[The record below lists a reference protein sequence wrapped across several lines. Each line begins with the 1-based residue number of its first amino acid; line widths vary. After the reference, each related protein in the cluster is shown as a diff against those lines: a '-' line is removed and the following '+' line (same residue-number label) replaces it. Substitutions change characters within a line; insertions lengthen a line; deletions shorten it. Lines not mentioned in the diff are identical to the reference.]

1 MMGTYLQRL
10 AVAADDGSED
20 RLALEAARLR
30 DIMRRAVPAEG
41 CGPGIPAAPARG
53 PTRAVTPNVVMPDPA
68 SKTGYKVEATG
79 WRGFKAARAI
89 EIFDD
94 LERRELARAQK
105 EKREPA
111 PPYSKAQVDV
121 ARRYRNLV
129 EMHAAGGMKCAS
141 IEARTDGGGGGNGEF
156 IDAYLSVGRTIGEL
170 QRRIGSGAAM
180 VVRRVR
186 PSKRGKP
193 TAAVILDRQL
203 VDAVCLHGK
212 SFTEVLEAHGW
223 AKDGRAVQTLQEAL
237 SMSLSRMASRGRK
250 LP

>member
-10 AVAADDGSED
+10 AVAADGGSED

-30 DIMRRAVPAEG
+30 DIMRRAMPAEG

-53 PTRAVTPNVVMPDPA
+53 PTRAVTPNVVMPDA
-68 SKTGYKVEATG
+68 STKSGYKVEATG

-89 EIFDD
+89 DIFDD

-111 PPYSKAQVDV
+111 LPFSREQVDI
-121 ARRYRNLV
+121 ARRYRDLV
-129 EMHAAGGMKCAS
+129 EMHTAGGMKCAS
-141 IEARTDGGGGGNGEF
+141 IETRTDGVGGGSGEF
-156 IDAYLSVGRTIGEL
+156 IDAYLWVGL
-170 QRRIGSGAAM
+170 QIKNLQQRIGSGAAM

-193 TAAVILDRQL
+193 TASVILDRQL

-212 SFTEVLEAHGW
+212 SFRDVLKAHGW
-223 AKDGRAVQTLQEAL
+223 SDDGKNTAAL
-237 SMSLSRMASRGRK
+237 LAALTASLSRMANRGRK